1 MKKMLSGVLR
11 SLIGVAAL
19 VVSAGYAQDYPTKS
33 VRVVVGF
40 SPGGSADILGRLV
53 TAKLTQTYGRQ
64 FVIDNRGG
72 AGGTIGAAIV
82 AKGRNDGYT
91 LFVASSSHAINATY
105 YKNLPYDTVRDFSG
119 VAPIAIVPYV
129 LIVHTASEFKSA
141 QDLVQRAKTAPGKL
155 SFGSSGSG
163 TATHLT
169 GQLFNSMAGID
180 ILHVPY
186 KGPAEQLQEV
196 LGRRIDLTFVP
207 VNAAKPFVDDGR
219 LSALAVSTAQRSAA
233 LPSVPTIAESAVSGF
248 EFTPWFGIIAPAGTP
263 KPVLQRL
270 NQEIARTVQLPDVSE
285 KFATQGAQPMIL
297 TPEAFDALI
306 RSEVTKLGRL
316 VKESGAGGG

>member
-1 MKKMLSGVLR
+1 MKRMFSGVLR

-19 VVSAGYAQDYPTKS
+19 AVFSGYAQGYPTKS
-33 VRVVVGF
+33 VRVVIGF
-40 SPGGSADILGRLV
+40 SPGGSADILARLV
-53 TAKLTQTYGRQ
+53 SAKLTESLGRQ
-64 FVIDNRGG
+64 FIIDNRAG

-82 AKGRNDGYT
+82 AKAANDGYT

-105 YKNLPYDTVRDFSG
+105 YKSLPYDTVKDFSG

-129 LIVHTASEFKSA
+129 LIVSTASGFKSSRE
-141 QDLVQRAKTAPGKL
+141 LIERAKAAPGKM
-155 SFGSSGSG
+155 SFASSGNG

-169 GQLFNSMAGID
+169 GQLFKTLAGIE

-186 KGPAEQLQEV
+186 KGPAECLQEV
-196 LGRRIDLTFVP
+196 LGRRIELTFVP
-207 VNAAKPFVDDGR
+207 VNSAKPFVDDGR
-219 LSALAVSTAQRSAA
+219 LSALGMSTAQRSAA
-233 LPSVPTIAESAVSGF
+233 LPNVPTIAESAIAGF

-263 KPVLQRL
+263 KLILQKL
-270 NQEIARTVQLPDVSE
+270 NQEIARAVKLPDVNE
-285 KFATQGAQPMIL
+285 KLATQGAQPMVM